1 MLYSSPVSSTRVT
14 PRLGVWGLLLALQW
28 LAAPVVTDAQSAPA
42 ATPPFNLSAAPAAP
56 HRLRVGLVLSGG
68 GARGAAHVGVLKVLE
83 QLHVPIDA
91 IAGTSMGAV
100 VGGLYA
106 SGLSATEIEKIMTSL
121 NWQNAFRDRPP
132 REDLTLRRKQE
143 DQSFLVKF
151 PLGLRGGKIVLPKG
165 LIEGQRLNQTLRQLT
180 LPVVR
185 ITDFDDLP
193 TPFRAVATDLE
204 SGEPVVIGSGDLTS
218 AMRASVSAP
227 GFFAPVE
234 RQGRLL
240 VDGGIADN
248 VPVDIARAMGV
259 DVLIVVDVGFPLL
272 PRGKLNSAPAI
283 SNQMLAILIRRNAE
297 QQLRTLT
304 TKDILIQPPLGD
316 TSSFD
321 FGIVGR
327 IIGIGT
333 AAAQADAAKL
343 ATLAVSDAE
352 MRRYMQA
359 RDAMRRPPPQ
369 IDFVRAD
376 TGSEHYSSALDSLFK
391 DLTGK
396 PLDPDALARR
406 VTALYGQGGLDT
418 LDYHV
423 VGNENRYGL
432 ALDARESSMGPNY
445 LRFGLSLQDDFQGNA
460 TYNAAMRFVMS
471 DITRSAG
478 EWVTD
483 LQIGSTTLA
492 ATDLFV
498 PLAQFSG
505 WFVDP
510 HAATG
515 SHDVILYPPPSQV
528 PPGQNPSQLA
538 EFRAHTFSYGSD
550 FGYQF
555 GNWGEIRAGVQR
567 EEDHFVLE
575 IGDPN
580 NPNLPIE
587 TGPNYQPFS
596 LRDYFVRFSYDRLD
610 DVNFPHSGQQAVLQF
625 SANRNAEGVAQAS
638 DQVTLNYLAAHSF
651 GRDTLVFSAS
661 GGTTLESQSPLTDIN
676 LLFPLGG
683 FLNLSG
689 VRADSLTGPDFGI
702 ARLLYYHQIGRGG
715 PGYLDVPTYIGMSL
729 EAGNVWQQRADAS
742 LSNTRKDASL
752 FLGMDTFLGPVY
764 IASGFDQHG
773 SQAFYLFLGRTF

>member
-1 MLYSSPVSSTRVT
+1 M
-14 PRLGVWGLLLALQW
+14 
-28 LAAPVVTDAQSAPA
+28 
-42 ATPPFNLSAAPAAP
+42 
-56 HRLRVGLVLSGG
+56 
-68 GARGAAHVGVLKVLE
+68 LKVLE

-106 SGLSATEIEKIMTSL
+106 SGLSAAEIEKIMTSL
-121 NWQNAFRDRPP
+121 NWQDAFRDRPP

-143 DQSFLVKF
+143 DQSFLVQF

-165 LIEGQRLNQTLRQLT
+165 LIEGQRLNQTLRRLT
-180 LPVVR
+180 LAVAR
-185 ITDFDDLP
+185 INTVDDLP

-218 AMRASVSAP
+218 AMRASLSAP
-227 GFFAPVE
+227 GIFAPVE

-248 VPVDIARAMGV
+248 LPVDIARAMGV

-272 PRGKLNSAPAI
+272 PRGRLASAPAI

-297 QQLRTLT
+297 QQLATLT
-304 TKDILIQPPLGD
+304 ARDILIQPALGD

-321 FGIVGR
+321 FGVVGR
-327 IIGIGT
+327 IIGVGA

-343 ATLAVSDAE
+343 AALAVSDEE
-352 MRRYMQA
+352 MRRYTLA
-359 RDAMRRPPPQ
+359 RDALRRPPPQ

-376 TGSEHYSSALDSLFK
+376 TGSGRYSSALDSLFR
-391 DLTGK
+391 DLKGK

-423 VGNENRYGL
+423 VGDENRYGL
-432 ALDARESSMGPNY
+432 ALDARESSLGPNY
-445 LRFGLSLQDDFQGNA
+445 LRFGLSLQDDFQGKA
-460 TYNAAMRFVMS
+460 SYNAAMRFVMS

-483 LQIGSTTLA
+483 LQIGSTTLV
-492 ATDLFV
+492 ATDLFL

-510 HAATG
+510 RLESG
-515 SHDVILYPPPSQV
+515 SHDVFLYPPPAQV
-528 PPGQNPSQLA
+528 PAGQNPNQLA
-538 EFRAHTFSYGSD
+538 EYRAHTFKYGSD

-555 GNWGEIRAGVQR
+555 GNWGEIRTGVQR
-567 EEDHFVLE
+567 EQDHFVLE

-580 NPNLPIE
+580 NPNLPVQ
-587 TGPNYQPFS
+587 TGPNYRPFS

-610 DVNFPHSGQQAVLQF
+610 DVNFPHNGQQAVLQF
-625 SANRNAEGVAQAS
+625 SANRNAEGAAQAS
-638 DQVTLNYLAAHSF
+638 DQVTLNYIAAHSF
-651 GRDTLVFSAS
+651 GRDTLVFSTSA
-661 GGTTLESQSPLTDIN
+661 GVTLESRLTDIN

-689 VRADSLTGPDFGI
+689 VRAASLTGPDFGI

-715 PGYLDVPTYIGMSL
+715 PGYFDVPTYIGMSL
-729 EAGNVWQQRADAS
+729 EAGNVWQQRADAT
-742 LSNTRKDASL
+742 LGNTRKDASL